1 MRVVF
6 SVAAVIVML
15 PFSQLAAAA
24 SGADGWQFELTPYL
38 WAAGIDGELTLRGQ
52 EVEVDASFSDIADTL
67 DVGGSLLAEASNGR
81 WVNWMQLDHLST
93 DTGDVVVGP
102 VRADLESKTTMMA
115 VGTGWRLPGF
125 GARSTVDVLVGVR
138 HFSID
143 DTLDLRGGG
152 HIDNHMDL
160 YDAIVALRP
169 RLPLS
174 THWTFS
180 PTLSIGGGDSDLV
193 WEMSPQFEYN
203 YRDRYELRVGYR
215 NLAYDV
221 DQGGNKID
229 ISFRGPV
236 LGLGFRF

>member
-1 MRVVF
+1 VI
-6 SVAAVIVML
+6 SQTTVAA
-15 PFSQLAAAA
+15 AH
-24 SGADGWQFELTPYL
+24 ADEWQFEVTPYL
-38 WAAGIDGELTLRGQ
+38 WAAGIDGELTIGGQ

-93 DTGDVVVGP
+93 DTGDIDAGP
-102 VRADLESKTTMMA
+102 VRADLESKTTMLA
-115 VGTGWRLPGF
+115 VGTGWRFPGP

-138 HFSID
+138 QFSID
-143 DTLDLRGGG
+143 DTLDLRGGS

-169 RLPLS
+169 RLQLG

-193 WEMSPQFEYN
+193 WEMSPQFEYR
-203 YRDRYELRVGYR
+203 YGERYELRVGYR

-221 DQGGNKID
+221 DQGGSKID

>member
-6 SVAAVIVML
+6 RVAAVIGIL
-15 PFSQLAAAA
+15 TFSRAVAAGT
-24 SGADGWQFELTPYL
+24 GADDWQVEVTPYL

-52 EVEVDASFSDIADTL
+52 DVEVDASFSDIADTL

-93 DTGDVVVGP
+93 DTGDVDAGP
-102 VRADLESKTTMMA
+102 LRADLESRTTMLAM
-115 VGTGWRLPGF
+115 GTGWRFPGF
-125 GARSTVDVLVGVR
+125 GARSTIDVLVGVR

-169 RLPLS
+169 RLQLS
-174 THWTFS
+174 AHWTFS
-180 PTLSIGGGDSDLV
+180 PTLSVGGGDSDLV
-193 WEMSPQFEYN
+193 WEMSPQFEY
-203 YRDRYELRVGYR
+203 RLRERYEVRVGYR

-221 DQGGNKID
+221 DQGGSKID
-229 ISFRGPV
+229 IIFRGPV
-236 LGLGFRF
+236 LGLGMRF